1 MLLSDSYNNLSQ
13 IKLNASWQF
22 FSVNTWQVPDKENP
36 QSQNY
41 LTSAKTSF
49 QNQTNE
55 SLTEQLF
62 IIQTKPKQT
71 IIISSGKGKTKENDN
86 IELSENVQIE
96 TVQTGEKN
104 KPKAIQLLTTERFT
118 YNDTEKSIKSDTLT
132 RLQQDDFFAEGE
144 QFWGNISTGE
154 YRFKGQVKTQFIAK
168 NNRNY

>member
-1 MLLSDSYNNLSQ
+1 MSRSKRFLLLVLVFLITIVLVLKNNEKMLSMLLSDSYNNLSQ

-62 IIQTKPKQT
+62 IIQTKPPQT
-71 IIISSGKGKTKENDN
+71 IIISSGKGIIIRK
-86 IELSENVQIE
+86 
-96 TVQTGEKN
+96 
-104 KPKAIQLLTTERFT
+104 
-118 YNDTEKSIKSDTLT
+118 
-132 RLQQDDFFAEGE
+132 
-144 QFWGNISTGE
+144 
-154 YRFKGQVKTQFIAK
+154 
-168 NNRNY
+168 